1 MFSRSFQR
9 SNAQRFYASV
19 TLPRHSF
26 TLTPGNLLNMLTLTG
41 YSITEPL
48 HESANSFIYR
58 AIREKDNQ
66 PVVLKL
72 LKQEYPPP
80 EKIAWFKRES
90 ETTQALTD
98 LAGVINVYG
107 LENDQNRWY
116 LVLEDFSGH
125 SLDRLNTGEWS
136 LINFLKIAIETTEIL
151 GQLHQRRLIHKD
163 INPSNILLNQTTQQL
178 KLIDFGISTVLS
190 RENTSFRNPNLLEGT
205 LAYLSP
211 EQTGRMNRA
220 IDYRTDFYSL
230 GVTFYELLTGQLPF
244 LVADALELVHCHIA
258 RQPIPPHAVKSDI
271 PPVLSDII
279 LKLMAKNAEDR
290 YQSTYGIKADLAEC
304 LNQWQAAENIVSFP
318 LARSDVSD
326 RFEIPQKL
334 YGREEQIH
342 TLMTGFE
349 RVSQGTTEMMLV
361 AGYSGIGKSA
371 LVQEV
376 YKPLTRQKGYFI
388 AGKFDQFQRDIPYA
402 SLIQAFRSLMRQL
415 LTENERAIT
424 SWKDQLLSALGTN
437 GQVIINVIPEVESV
451 IGPQPVIPEL
461 GPTEAQNRFN
471 LVFQNFIKV
480 FTQPEHPLVIFL
492 DDLQWADGASLKLI
506 QLLMTAPD
514 SQYLFLM
521 GAYRDNEVNAVHPLM
536 LTLDEIK
543 KTEALIH
550 TLTLSPLSMADLNQL
565 IRDTLHCDST
575 RAQPLA
581 DLVQAKTGGNP
592 FFVTEFLKTLSTEQ
606 LFTFD
611 YEKGQWQWN
620 LAQIQAQQITDNIV
634 ELMASKVQKL
644 PSKTLSVLK
653 LAACIGNQFDLEK
666 LAVVFEKTS
675 RETATALSVAIT
687 EGFILPLSDTYKL
700 MELEVEGITEQLAT
714 AYKFAH
720 DRIQQAVYS
729 LILDTE
735 KQAVHLQIGRLL
747 LQHTPKTEIDQY
759 LFDIVNQL
767 NQGQTF
773 IEPQAERNELAQ
785 LNLQAGKKAKA
796 SAAYQPAFNY
806 LQVGINLLKSDHWQ
820 QQYDLTLALYLETAE
835 AAYLS
840 TQFEEM
846 ARLTEIVQQQAKTL
860 LDKVKAYELKI
871 QSDIAQLKFQS
882 AIETAIEALQ
892 LLGVSLEASNS
903 ENLSILMEQIQ
914 EQLNTSNRQIED
926 LANLPLMTD
935 SSVLAALRIL
945 LTVMPAAIMTNS
957 PLHPLIVFKM
967 VNLCIQHGNSSYS
980 ASVYAFYSMFLC
992 GAIGNIDVGYQFGK
1006 LSVKLLETFE
1016 SKGIQPLVLHFY
1028 YSYVLHRKAHAK
1040 ETIIPLLEVAHTSIE
1055 TGNIDFAGYNY
1066 INYCNH
1072 LFLTGETLET
1082 VEQKYLQ
1089 FTNLIVQLKQE
1100 YSIWYIKISRQ
1111 ITLNLRGKSADKCR
1125 LVNDDLNEAEFL
1137 PVWIEAN
1144 SVNLLFIAYVAK
1156 TILPYFFK
1164 DYALA
1169 IENARLGAKYEKHNG
1184 GMMVSSQ
1191 HYFYYS
1197 LALLARYSYVEVT
1210 EQKQYFDELA
1220 VNQDKIKHW
1229 AFHAPM
1235 NYQHKYDL
1243 IEAEKARVLGNIV
1256 EAMALYDRA
1265 ISGARENQYFHEEAL
1280 AYERAAEFYLA
1291 LGREEIAKLY
1301 MTKAHYGYVQ
1311 WGATAK
1317 VQDLE
1322 AEYPQWLSLNQPA
1335 TRPDSFRTMQTTMT
1349 GSFSSANLDLAAV
1362 MKASQSISGEMVL
1375 DKLLSQLMRTVIENA
1390 GAQKGFLIL
1399 KNAKNEWVIEAE
1411 GTVDSEEVATR
1422 QAIPIDAEPT
1432 QLSAAIVN
1440 YVARTQENVVLND
1453 ALNEGEFT
1461 ADAYIQAQQP
1471 KSLLCTPLLNQGKLS
1486 GILYLENNLTTGA
1499 FTEDRLTV
1507 LQLLSSQAA
1516 ISIDNAKLY
1525 TNMAELNQELKE
1537 MDRLKDDFLANT
1549 SHELRTPLNGIIG
1562 ITESLLDGAGGPL
1575 SDQQISNLSMVV
1587 SSGKRLNNLVNYILD
1602 FSKLRRQEIDLSR
1615 KPVDFNQIAHLVLT
1629 LSQPLT
1635 KGKAIELKNEIPEN
1649 LPAVYGDE
1657 DRLQQILHNLLGN
1670 AIKFTAQ
1677 GSVTLTAQVQENQVE
1692 ITIADTGIGIP
1703 NDKFEAV
1710 FRSFEQVDA
1719 STAREYGG
1727 TGLGLSV
1734 TKQLVELHGGTISVT
1749 SKLGQ
1754 GSQFTFTLPLS
1765 AEAPISM
1772 KEGPKE
1778 ITKVREDDTAK
1789 RIALPPLAAEGDFT
1803 VLAVDDDLVNLQ
1815 VLTNML
1821 GIENYV
1827 VKTAIGGAETFDL
1840 IEQEGKP
1847 DLILLDIMMPKIT
1860 GYQVCEKLREK
1871 YTATELPI
1879 ILLTA
1884 KNQVSDLVTG
1894 FDIGAND
1901 YLTKPVSK
1909 HELLAR
1915 IKTHL
1920 NLSRLKTENIR
1931 LRAELDIAKK
1941 LQQMLLPAVE
1951 ELNLITGLDI
1961 AGFMEP
1967 ADDVGG
1973 DYYDV
1978 WAYNGHIKFGIGDVT
1993 GHGLESGILAMM
2005 AQTSIKTLLEHGET
2019 DPVKF
2024 LSTIN
2029 KTIYDNVQR
2038 MRVEK
2043 NMSLSL
2049 LDYYGDGQLR
2059 LSGQHEELILVRNGE
2074 LELIDTVDLGFP
2086 VGLDSEIAEFVSA
2099 AEFKLEPGDVAISY
2113 TDGITEA
2120 ENEQKEMYG
2129 IERLCEVIKANW
2141 QRSATEIKDAVI
2153 DDVRLYIGKQVVY
2166 DDITLLVVKQK

>member
-1 MFSRSFQR
+1 
-9 SNAQRFYASV
+9 
-19 TLPRHSF
+19 
-26 TLTPGNLLNMLTLTG
+26 MLTLTG
-41 YSITEPL
+41 YQITEPL

-58 AIREKDNQ
+58 AIRDQDNQ
-66 PVVLKL
+66 PVVLKI
-72 LKQEYPPP
+72 LKQDYPPP

-98 LAGVINVYG
+98 LAGVINIYG
-107 LENDQNRWY
+107 LENDQNHWY
-116 LVLEDFSGH
+116 LILEDFSGH

-136 LINFLKIAIETTEIL
+136 LTDFLKIAIETTEIL
-151 GQLHQRRLIHKD
+151 GQLHQRHLIHKD
-163 INPSNILLNQTTQQL
+163 LNPSNILLNQTTQQL

-230 GVTFYELLTGQLPF
+230 GITFYELLTGQLPF

-258 RQPIPPHAVKSDI
+258 RQPIPPHAVKPEL

-304 LNQWQAAENIVSFP
+304 LKQWQAAENIVSFQ
-318 LARSDVSD
+318 LARADVSD

-334 YGREEQIH
+334 YGREEQIQ
-342 TLMTGFE
+342 TLMAGFE

-424 SWKDQLLSALGTN
+424 SWRNQLLSALGTN

-451 IGPQPVIPEL
+451 IGHQPAIPEL

-471 LVFQNFIKV
+471 LVFQNFIRV

-506 QLLMTAPD
+506 QLLMTALD

-536 LTLDEIK
+536 LTLDDIK
-543 KTEALIH
+543 KTKALIH
-550 TLTLSPLSMADLNQL
+550 TLTLSPLSMTDLNQL
-565 IRDTLHCDST
+565 ICDTLHCDST

-611 YEKGQWQWN
+611 YDQGQWQWN
-620 LAQIQAQQITDNIV
+620 LEAIKAQQITDNIV
-634 ELMASKVQKL
+634 ELMANKVQKL
-644 PSKTLSVLK
+644 PSETLSVLK

-675 RETATALSVAIT
+675 RETATALITAIT
-687 EGFILPLSDTYKL
+687 EGFILPLNDTYKL
-700 MELEVEGITEQLAT
+700 MELEVEGITEQAIS
-714 AYKFAH
+714 YKFAH
-720 DRIQQAVYS
+720 DRIQQAVYL
-729 LILDTE
+729 LILDSE
-735 KQAVHLQIGRLL
+735 KQVVHLRVGRLL
-747 LQHTPKTEIDQY
+747 LNNTSTEILEQNI
-759 LFDIVNQL
+759 FDIVNQL
-767 NQGQTF
+767 NKGQAL
-773 IEPQAERNELAQ
+773 IEQLSERTKLAQ

-796 SAAYQPAFNY
+796 SAAYQPAFKY
-806 LQVGINLLKSDHWQ
+806 LRFGLGLLEEDCWVN
-820 QQYDLTLALYLETAE
+820 QYKLTLEIYLVSIEV
-835 AAYLS
+835 AYLS
-840 TQFEEM
+840 TEFDEM
-846 ARLTEIVQQQAKTL
+846 EKLATLVLQKSTTL
-860 LDKVKAYELKI
+860 LDQIKVYEARILSYTAQNNLVDAKETVLYALNLLGITFPESPSEADMRIGLEKI
-871 QSDIAQLKFQS
+871 QVFLADKPIKELVKLPDMKSLDNQVAMTLLNDLYSIALKTASELMPLAVIKSIQLS
-882 AIETAIEALQ
+882 INNGNAPSSTYAYATYASLLCS
-892 LLGVSLEASNS
+892 LLGD
-903 ENLSILMEQIQ
+903 
-914 EQLNTSNRQIED
+914 IE
-926 LANLPLMTD
+926 
-935 SSVLAALRIL
+935 S
-945 LTVMPAAIMTNS
+945 
-957 PLHPLIVFKM
+957 
-967 VNLCIQHGNSSYS
+967 
-980 ASVYAFYSMFLC
+980 
-992 GAIGNIDVGYQFGK
+992 GYQFGQLALELLNK
-1006 LSVKLLETFE
+1006 PHTEKFKADTFNVVYGFVIHWKDHVKNTF
-1016 SKGIQPLVLHFY
+1016 K
-1028 YSYVLHRKAHAK
+1028 
-1040 ETIIPLLEVAHTSIE
+1040 PLLEGYQIGLE
-1055 TGNIDFAGYNY
+1055 TGRLEAAA
-1066 INYCNH
+1066 YCAYMH
-1072 LFLTGETLET
+1072 SLYSYLFGH
-1082 VEQKYLQ
+1082 
-1089 FTNLIVQLKQE
+1089 QE
-1100 YSIWYIKISRQ
+1100 
-1111 ITLNLRGKSADKCR
+1111 
-1125 LVNDDLNEAEFL
+1125 
-1137 PVWIEAN
+1137 
-1144 SVNLLFIAYVAK
+1144 
-1156 TILPYFFK
+1156 
-1164 DYALA
+1164 
-1169 IENARLGAKYEKHNG
+1169 
-1184 GMMVSSQ
+1184 
-1191 HYFYYS
+1191 
-1197 LALLARYSYVEVT
+1197 LALLEREMASYSELIGQKLKQKTVWNYFQLYQQAVLNLIEPTENPEMLIGNCYNEKQMLELHFKANDIVAISQVYFNKLILSYLFLAYPQAVKNASQVEPYLVAFTGTLLIPVFHFYDSLAR
-1210 EQKQYFDELA
+1210 LA
-1220 VNQDKIKHW
+1220 VFPEQSEDEQQRILEKVTANQDKMKLW
-1229 AFHAPM
+1229 ATHAPM

-1243 IEAEKARVLGNIV
+1243 VEAERARVLGN
-1256 EAMALYDRA
+1256 YGD
-1265 ISGARENQYFHEEAL
+1265 AREFYDKAIAGAKENEYLNEEAI
-1280 AYERAAEFYLA
+1280 AYELAGRFYLE
-1291 LGREEIAKLY
+1291 REQKHFAEYYFQNAHYAYQRWGAIAKV
-1301 MTKAHYGYVQ
+1301 K
-1311 WGATAK
+1311 
-1317 VQDLE
+1317 DLE
-1322 AEYPQWLSLNQPA
+1322 ERYPQFLTPETTTAPQS
-1335 TRPDSFRTMQTTMT
+1335 SFRKTQTTMT
-1349 GSFSSANLDLAAV
+1349 GSFSSANMDLAAV
-1362 MKASQSISGEMVL
+1362 MKASQAISGEMVL

-1399 KNAKNEWVIEAE
+1399 KNSNHEWVIEAE
-1411 GTVDSEEVATR
+1411 GTVDFEEVATR
-1422 QAIPIDAEPT
+1422 QAIPIEAENAP
-1432 QLSAAIVN
+1432 LSAAIVN

-1453 ALNEGEFT
+1453 AINEGEFK

-1499 FTEDRLTV
+1499 FTSDRLIV

-1575 SDQQISNLSMVV
+1575 SDQQIANLSMVV

-1615 KPVDFNQIAHLVLT
+1615 KPVDFKQIAHLVLT

-1635 KGKAIELKNEIPEN
+1635 KGKVIELNNEIPEN

-1677 GSVTLTAQVQENQVE
+1677 GTVTLSAQVQENQVE
-1692 ITIADTGIGIP
+1692 ITVADTGIGIP
-1703 NDKFEAV
+1703 DDKFKAV

-1754 GSQFTFTLPLS
+1754 GSQFTFTLPVS
-1765 AEAPISM
+1765 AEAPVSRR
-1772 KEGPKE
+1772 EGPKE
-1778 ITKVREDDTAK
+1778 ITKVREDDTVK
-1789 RIALPPLAAEGDFT
+1789 QIALPPLAAEGDFT
-1803 VLAVDDDLVNLQ
+1803 ILAVDDDLVNLQ

-1860 GYQVCEKLREK
+1860 GYEVCEKLREK

-1951 ELNLITGLDI
+1951 ELNNITHLDI

-2129 IERLCEVIKANW
+2129 IERLCDVIRDNW

-2153 DDVRLYIGKQVVY
+2153 EDVRLYIGQQVVY